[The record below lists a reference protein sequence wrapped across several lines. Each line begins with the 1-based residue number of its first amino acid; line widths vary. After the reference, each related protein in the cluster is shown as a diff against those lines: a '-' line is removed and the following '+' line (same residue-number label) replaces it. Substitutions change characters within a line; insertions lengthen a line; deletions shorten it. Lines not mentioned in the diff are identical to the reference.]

1 MSREALAWLL
11 AVLLLIV
18 SGWWLS
24 ENTEWV
30 EDRTPRGARG
40 EALTNPVYAAEQ
52 LLRRLG
58 MTVEHHESLDRLPPT
73 GARLVLLSADWQL
86 VPGRLESLQRWVE
99 QGGHLVLPHGADDD
113 DDDALD
119 DWLPI
124 ADLPSGKPVPKE
136 PPVLPGLAASAPTPE
151 THTHT
156 ELVSTPPLWGST
168 ARLVTCD
175 NSQMARVLHLRP
187 GHTASWTAS
196 RGQDVRAMRVA
207 VGRGSVTRLSHLP
220 SVFFNTPALRCDTP
234 LLLAAAVQAEPGATA
249 WVYLQEKREAL
260 LPWLWQQAWV
270 GIVLALLA
278 LALSLWRAAVRFG
291 PLRATPPRLRRS
303 VAEQVT
309 GLGAWLQRGGTE
321 ALLAAQQRA
330 LDETAARHLPRYR
343 GQPVPE
349 RARLIAEATGLPAL
363 DLAAAMTARYS
374 TRAEL
379 ANRLQ
384 LLETARR
391 RLS

>member
-1 MSREALAWLL
+1 MSRDVLAWVIAGLLL
-11 AVLLLIV
+11 AVG
-18 SGWWLS
+18 GWWLA

-40 EALTNPVYAAEQ
+40 EALTNPVYASEQ

-58 MTVEHHESLDRLPPT
+58 MTVEHHESLDRLPPP

-86 VPGRLESLQRWVE
+86 VPGRIESLKRWVE

-113 DDDALD
+113 EDDAFAG
-119 DWLPI
+119 WLPI
-124 ADLPSGKPVPKE
+124 IDLPSGKPMPRE
-136 PPVLPGLAASAPTPE
+136 APVLPGMAASAPTPR
-151 THTHT
+151 THAHT

-168 ARLVTCD
+168 ERLVTCD
-175 NSQMARVLHLRP
+175 NSQMARALHLRQ
-187 GHTASWTAS
+187 GYTASWTAA
-196 RGQDVRAMRVA
+196 RGQDVRAMRVP

-220 SVFFNTPALRCDTP
+220 DVFFNTPALRCDTP
-234 LLLAAAVQAEPGATA
+234 LLLAAAVQAEPGTTA

-260 LPWLWQQAWV
+260 LPWLWHQGWIV
-270 GIVLALLA
+270 IVLAGLTLA
-278 LALSLWRAAVRFG
+278 AGLWRAAVRFG
-291 PLRATPPRLRRS
+291 PLQATPPRLRRS

-309 GLGAWLQRGGTE
+309 GLGTWLQRGGTE

-343 GQPVPE
+343 GQPVAE
-349 RARLIAEATGLPAL
+349 RARLIAEATGLPAH

-379 ANRLQ
+379 APRLQ

>member
-1 MSREALAWLL
+1 MSRQALAWVV
-11 AVLLLIV
+11 AVLLLGV
-18 SGWWLS
+18 SGWWLA

-52 LLRRLG
+52 LLRQLG
-58 MTVEHHESLDRLPPT
+58 MQVEHRESLDSLPPP

-86 VPGRLESLQRWVE
+86 VPGRLDSLKRWVE
-99 QGGHLVLPHGADDD
+99 QGGHLVLPHGVEDD
-113 DDDALD
+113 DDDALA

-124 ADLPSGKPVPKE
+124 IDLPSGKPMPKE
-136 PPVLPGLAASAPTPE
+136 APVLPGMAASAPTPQS
-151 THTHT
+151 HAHT
-156 ELVSTPPLWGST
+156 ELISTPPLWGST
-168 ARLVTCD
+168 QRLITCD
-175 NSQMARVLHLRP
+175 NAQMARALHLRQ
-187 GHTASWTAS
+187 GETARWTAA

-207 VGRGSVTRLSHLP
+207 VGQGSVTRLSHLP
-220 SVFFNTPALRCDTP
+220 SIFFNTPALRCDTP

-260 LPWLWQQAWV
+260 MPWLWQQAWV
-270 GIVLALLA
+270 VIVLGLLT
-278 LALSLWRAAVRFG
+278 LAVSLWRAAVRFG
-291 PLRATPPRLRRS
+291 PLQPTPPRLRRS

-349 RARLIAEATGLPAL
+349 RARLIADATGLPVH

-379 ANRLQ
+379 AHRLQ

>member
-18 SGWWLS
+18 CGWWLS

-58 MTVEHHESLDRLPPT
+58 MTVEHHESLDRLPPA

-86 VPGRLESLQRWVE
+86 VPGRLESLKRWVE
-99 QGGHLVLPHGADDD
+99 QGGHLVLPHGVEDDA
-113 DDDALD
+113 DDALD

-124 ADLPSGKPVPKE
+124 ADLPSGKPMPK
-136 PPVLPGLAASAPTPE
+136 PPPTLPGQAASAPTPE
-151 THTHT
+151 NHTHT

-168 ARLVTCD
+168 PRIVTCD
-175 NSQMARVLHLRP
+175 NSQMARALHLRQ
-187 GHTASWTAS
+187 GHTASWRAS
-196 RGQDVRAMRVA
+196 RGESVRAMRVA

-249 WVYLQEKREAL
+249 WVYLQERREAL
-260 LPWLWQQAWV
+260 LPWLWHQAWV
-270 GIVLALLA
+270 GILLALLT
-278 LALSLWRAAVRFG
+278 LALGLWRAAVRFG

-330 LDETAARHLPRYR
+330 LDETAARQLPRYR

-349 RARLIAEATGLPAL
+349 RARLIADATGLPAL

-379 ANRLQ
+379 AHRLQ